1 MATQSHLPS
10 ALLKSSRAY
19 AGQLTALIKAKA
31 PAHLQKGVKPT
42 TAVEVSPGVI
52 RITATVT
59 GKDARA
65 QEYGS
70 GLRSTY
76 GTKEKYPI
84 PKVPKT
90 PPKFLQ
96 FMGTN
101 AFDGWLIR
109 TDQVMHPGI
118 APYSAKGNKGYMR
131 PAIKEW
137 MKKIR
142 TSKTIPD
149 AVRQAILAD
158 VRKSFETGWKK

>member
-10 ALLKSSRAY
+10 ALLKSARSY
-19 AGQLTALIKAKA
+19 AGRLTALIKAKA

-42 TAVEVSPGVI
+42 TAVEIEPGVI

-59 GKDARA
+59 GKDAHA

-84 PKVPKT
+84 VPKPGT
-90 PPKFLQ
+90 AFLEFQ
-96 FMGTN
+96 GTN

-109 TDQVMHPGI
+109 TQKVMHPGI

-137 MKKIR
+137 MNKIR